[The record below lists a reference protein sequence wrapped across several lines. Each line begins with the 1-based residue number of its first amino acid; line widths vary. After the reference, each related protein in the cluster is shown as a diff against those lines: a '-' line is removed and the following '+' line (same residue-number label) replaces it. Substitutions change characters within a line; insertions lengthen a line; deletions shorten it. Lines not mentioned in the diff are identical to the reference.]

1 MKNYRVGYA
10 AGGVI
15 KKVIQGGKK
24 ISKKISDAARKQD
37 TADRIKIFEQAGPHE
52 GEVITKRILG
62 KGTKKGDRTKAA
74 VKDAVAAKPWAG
86 KPHAEGGRIG
96 RAAGGWTR
104 VIPQKKLK
112 KLDFPGDRT
121 GKPHSSREGRRDS
134 WVRGARRAVESA
146 KKIKEKMK
154 PKRRGWEKLPQSHRR
169 GGEKLPQSK
178 WKKPIGKF
186 PPEEGKWEK
195 PIGKFP
201 PEKGKWQPMK
211 EGGRTGLK
219 KGGPK
224 PGTYDY
230 FLLHKREKKKEGGR
244 TGLKKGGPKPGT
256 YDYFLL
262 HKREKKAEGGRSTK
276 ISKRGPVYNKN
287 TGRKII
293 R

>member
-104 VIPQKKLK
+104 VIPRTSK

-134 WVRGARRAVESA
+134 WVRGVRRAVESA
-146 KKIKEKMK
+146 KKTKEKMK
-154 PKRRGWEKLPQSHRR
+154 PKRRGWEKLPQLDLKHR
-169 GGEKLPQSK
+169 PK
-178 WKKPIGKF
+178 WKKPIDKF
-186 PPEEGKWEK
+186 PGDPKKYTK
-195 PIGKFP
+195 PIDKFP
-201 PEKGKWQPMK
+201 ADPKKWQPMK

-256 YDYFLL
+256 HDYFLL
-262 HKREKKAEGGRSTK
+262 HKREKKAGGGTLLKQTVKKVAKK
-276 ISKRGPVYNKN
+276 IKAKKDTESVKDVR
-287 TGRKII
+287 
-293 R
+293 